1 MEGFKMNKI
10 IKMIFVLIIIFV
22 SLYIQKQQIIKNIKV
37 ENIENNQVTLEIDNN
52 CYIYE

>member
-1 MEGFKMNKI
+1 MNKI

-37 ENIENNQVTLEIDNN
+37 ESVEDNRVTLEIDNN
-52 CYIYE
+52 YYIYE